1 MAIEKNGEKE
11 RKKEAKNGP
20 NRIGRWCGTYV
31 IL

>member
-1 MAIEKNGEKE
+1 MAIEKME
-11 RKKEAKNGP
+11 REREKEAKNGP